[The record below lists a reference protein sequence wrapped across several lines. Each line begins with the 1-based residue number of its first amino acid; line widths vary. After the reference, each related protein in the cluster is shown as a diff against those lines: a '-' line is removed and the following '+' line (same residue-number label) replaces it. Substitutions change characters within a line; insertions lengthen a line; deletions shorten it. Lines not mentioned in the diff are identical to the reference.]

1 MLRPKSMSTPKNTSP
16 QPKAKPVLTAE
27 SMAQAAAI
35 LNVDKA
41 TLAELKAAGADGY
54 RHGRIHLVDLAAWWL
69 AQGDEHPSLTEAV
82 AWDLTAALFRWRYR
96 SGLIR

>member
-1 MLRPKSMSTPKNTSP
+1 MTSSFSKLP
-16 QPKAKPVLTAE
+16 AGAKPVLTAE

-35 LNVDKA
+35 LDVDKSV
-41 TLAELKAAGADGY
+41 LAALKGAGCGGF
-54 RHGRIHLVDLAAWWL
+54 RHGRIHLTDLSEWWL
-69 AQGDEHPSLTEAV
+69 EQGDRHPSLTEEV

>member
-1 MLRPKSMSTPKNTSP
+1 MTSSFPSSP
-16 QPKAKPVLTAE
+16 QPKAKPVLTCE

-35 LNVDKA
+35 LDVDKSVLVA
-41 TLAELKAAGADGY
+41 LKAAGADGF
-54 RHGRIHLVDLAAWWL
+54 RHGRIHLIDLSDWWL
-69 AQGDEHPSLTEAV
+69 QQGDQHECLTEEV

>member
-1 MLRPKSMSTPKNTSP
+1 MTTQKSEPP
-16 QPKAKPVLTAE
+16 QPRSKPVLTCE

-35 LNVDKA
+35 LDVDKSV
-41 TLAELKAAGADGY
+41 LAALKGAGANGF
-54 RHGRIHLVDLAAWWL
+54 RHGRIHIIDFSDWWL
-69 AQGDEHPSLTEAV
+69 EQGDRHPSLTEEV

>member
-1 MLRPKSMSTPKNTSP
+1 MTSSFPSSP

-27 SMAQAAAI
+27 SMAQAAAV
-35 LNVDKA
+35 LDVDRA
-41 TLAELKAAGADGY
+41 VLVALKAAGADGF
-54 RHGRIHLVDLAAWWL
+54 RHGRIHLIDLAAWWL

-82 AWDLTAALFRWRYR
+82 AFDLTGQLFRWRYR